1 MSPDCGVSVSVA
13 SSGSSETMLHFSST
27 LLLAAACLLVST
39 GAERA
44 ITCGNHVHRL
54 SCETGVIRVQE
65 SMYGRTNPDTCSG
78 EKPEEVVTNTACSLE
93 GAEDII
99 KTRCDGKKV
108 CEVTPAIFA
117 RDPCHD
123 TFKYLQTSYACV
135 PSIHLITCEQSM
147 VQLQCDEGHVIHVYH
162 ADFGR
167 HDANI
172 CSFRQ
177 DASHLQN
184 VKCSNPT
191 DKVAER
197 CNGKHSCTMRASST
211 LFGDTCPKTYKYLE
225 LTYNCLKPADV

>member
-1 MSPDCGVSVSVA
+1 YNFRVLLLLSV
-13 SSGSSETMLHFSST
+13 
-27 LLLAAACLLVST
+27 LAAACLLVST
-39 GAERA
+39 GIFSGAD
-44 ITCGNHVHRL
+44 G
-54 SCETGVIRVQE
+54 SCRRSWLVIESCFFLVFEYLPLRYLTETGVIRVQE

-172 CSFRQ
+172 CSFRR

-225 LTYNCLKPADV
+225 LTYNCLSK